1 MTPAIGAATRI
12 PRDSH
17 SVSRKN
23 ISDNAL
29 KVIHRL
35 RSQGHQAFLVGGAV
49 RDLLL
54 GNQPKDF
61 DVATDA
67 TPETVHS
74 LFGNS
79 RIIGRRFRIVHVRFG
94 RELIEVTT
102 FRGHHGTGDEPG
114 DSSQGSHQSTQGV
127 LLRDNVFGSLEE
139 DAIRRDFTVNAL
151 YYNVDDFSLFD
162 HVDGLG
168 DLQQRQLR
176 IIGDAEQ
183 RYREDPVRMLR
194 AVRFSAK
201 LDFSIEPGTAAPIAE
216 LAYLLEAIPPA
227 RLFDEMLKL
236 FMTGYAHRTFRLLC
250 DHGLIEHLFP
260 ATATAMD
267 DMPYARALIEAAMAS
282 TDARVAEDKPVTP
295 AFLFAALLWPPTV
308 QLQRQLEDRGKPS
321 AEALSEAGDTITRE
335 QIHHLSIPRRFSL
348 PMFEIWSLQ
357 SLLKTRTGRGSQA
370 LMRLRRFRAAY
381 DFLLLREQSGED
393 LDGLGKVWTKL
404 QEELPAAAVETEDQP
419 GARRRGRRHYPS
431 RKPR

>member
-335 QIHHLSIPRRFSL
+335 QIHHLSVPRRFSL

-357 SLLKTRTGRGSQA
+357 SLLQTRTGRGSQA